1 MIIDTLVV
9 VVCFMVDTPKTNRF
23 EKEFLRADSLF
34 EQASKETSQNAAEKT
49 KKEREN
55 ILHLFDMQT
64 ILNQLNHNAIKP

>member
-9 VVCFMVDTPKTNRF
+9 VVCFMADTPKTNRF

-49 KKEREN
+49 KK
-55 ILHLFDMQT
+55 
-64 ILNQLNHNAIKP
+64 

>member
-9 VVCFMVDTPKTNRF
+9 VVCFMADTPKTNRF

-34 EQASKETSQNAAEKT
+34 EQASKEASKKAAEKT

-55 ILHLFDMQT
+55 ILHLFET
-64 ILNQLNHNAIKP
+64 ILNHLNHNTIKP

>member
-9 VVCFMVDTPKTNRF
+9 VVCFMADTPKTNRF
-23 EKEFLRADSLF
+23 EKEFLRVDSLF